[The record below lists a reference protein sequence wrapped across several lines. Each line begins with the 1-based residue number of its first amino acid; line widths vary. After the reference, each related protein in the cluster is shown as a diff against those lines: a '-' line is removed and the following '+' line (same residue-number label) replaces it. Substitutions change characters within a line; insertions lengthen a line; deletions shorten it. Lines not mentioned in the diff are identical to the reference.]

1 MAEETEK
8 KRRVRKSCSGPN
20 YVEETIAKWKEQNTQ
35 LINCDKVSSVRKVQ
49 GKGSRKGC
57 MQGKGGPDNSKCN
70 YRGVRQRIWGKWV
83 AEVREPHRGR
93 RLWLGTFATA
103 FEASLAYD
111 TAARAMYG
119 PCARLNHAESG
130 TTAGAYATTSRHS
143 SSGSDNTGISCP
155 RVEAD
160 EIHEAELNN
169 LKVEA
174 EDEIRRANPPPSPCS
189 AGAEPVVT
197 KDEPKEEVTW
207 DFDHLPQE
215 MFDVEY
221 LLSELDADPAVC
233 GNYSGEDATNCGND
247 QFGGLDPNN
256 YWQGDQAFDADAGWR
271 IDDASASIW

>member
-1 MAEETEK
+1 MAEGTEK
-8 KRRVRKSCSGPN
+8 KKRVRKSCSGPN

-35 LINCDKVSSVRKVQ
+35 LTNCNKTSSVRKVQ

-57 MQGKGGPDNSKCN
+57 MQGKGGPENSKCS

-130 TTAGAYATTSRHS
+130 ATAGAYATASRRS
-143 SSGSDNTGISCP
+143 SSGSDGTGTDCP
-155 RVEAD
+155 NAEAD
-160 EIHEAELNN
+160 ETHEAELGR
-169 LKVEA
+169 LKAEA
-174 EDEIRRANPPPSPCS
+174 EEEVRSANPPPSPCS
-189 AGAEPVVT
+189 VGAEPVVR
-197 KDEPKEEVTW
+197 KGEPKEEATW
-207 DFDHLPQE
+207 DFDRLPQE

-233 GNYSGEDATNCGND
+233 GNYSGDGGSD
-247 QFGGLDPNN
+247 QFGGLDANNN
-256 YWQGDQAFDADAGWR
+256 YWQGDQAFDEDAGWT